1 MSEQSQRSVSTKSS
15 FTFSRSSSASTSTTA
30 TSQSSTSLHK
40 SKASGSFAASPQ
52 AFQSQFNHRKEFSVA
67 QHPFG
72 NELAQVSEIAEEYGV
87 KEQLNDIETEEQ
99 ELAAKGL
106 QKFSAEDYLGEIQGL
121 FANLFGESKAMA
133 TAMWI

>member
-1 MSEQSQRSVSTKSS
+1 M
-15 FTFSRSSSASTSTTA
+15 
-30 TSQSSTSLHK
+30 
-40 SKASGSFAASPQ
+40 
-52 AFQSQFNHRKEFSVA
+52 A